1 MQRHTD
7 GRDEIQI
14 RPGTAAFPV
23 ADGVEGHTDLRGQ
36 DFLLHP
42 RLFTEN
48 PVRLQITAGRAFS
61 SVFPLF
67 RSTTMLPGTVG
78 VSILRRAMCM
88 TSFACKQL

>member
-1 MQRHTD
+1 MQSLTD

-61 SVFPLF
+61 SLFPLF
-67 RSTTMLPGTVG
+67 RSTMILPGTVS
-78 VSILRRAMCM
+78 VSILRRAMSM
-88 TSFACKQL
+88 TSFGWKQI